1 MDVTPPIVDLSN
13 HDEGSASRKDKAR
26 VAATH
31 LPSTEILPSNGLAAL
46 YDPVPVPLPKS
57 STSAPRRTSRASRKR
72 MRTEEAIEQ
81 QASKSSSTSSAAD
94 LAALGVTPRAT
105 DDDLEA
111 LNNDY
116 CDTCHGH
123 GRFICCD
130 GCPRSFHF
138 ACVCPPLDLD
148 EMPFPN
154 GTLLPH
160 SDHAQPHDMRA
171 QRALADDSWFC
182 QVCFSERML
191 PTRAPEGYGPFGVLL
206 QHLDTQNPRIFA
218 LPNDIRTYYKGVG
231 TGPDGAYIDTIAQR
245 PVKLSRQGFA
255 EDRDPYQLRDKHG
268 AAVLCFRCGQSAL
281 PGDHTTT
288 QDGASHGRRMLSCD
302 FCTLH
307 WHLDCVDPPLTGMPP
322 ATRRWRC
329 PAHNTPGRPRMRIPR
344 APQHTRTIQVPP
356 GATLPATGH
365 AYVDIVPDPK
375 DKYFDPETGAGR
387 AKPYED
393 VTLDTEHTRTRYRIP
408 EKTIRLAFWTAITRR
423 WRQQHQQQ
431 QPTPP
436 ASTNTSSTRIG
447 YPPLDALVDVAL
459 NRNEPLTFVPTPTG
473 ELHAEYATA
482 TRASLQPDA
491 LPYVPSQRSSF
502 EGNERPSG
510 QVPCTYLY
518 PQEIR
523 ELRDLKRIVEMLGG
537 YEHVRGLLEKLA
549 SHE

>member
-1 MDVTPPIVDLSN
+1 MDVTPPIVDLSH
-13 HDEGSASRKDKAR
+13 HDEGPVAARKDKTR
-26 VAATH
+26 VAAPH

-57 STSAPRRTSRASRKR
+57 SASAPRRTSRASRKR

-105 DDDLEA
+105 EDELEA
-111 LNNDY
+111 LNNDF

-138 ACVCPPLDLD
+138 ACVCPPLDVD

-160 SDHAQPHDMRA
+160 ADHAQPHDMRA

-218 LPNDIRTYYKGVG
+218 LPDDIRTYYKGVG
-231 TGPDGAYIDTIAQR
+231 TGPDGVYMDTIAQR

-281 PGDHTTT
+281 PDGPSAA
-288 QDGASHGRRMLSCD
+288 QGGASHGRRMLSCD

-329 PAHNTPGRPRMRIPR
+329 PAHSTPGRPRMRIPR
-344 APQHTRTIQVPP
+344 APQHTRTIQVAP
-356 GATLPATGH
+356 GAPLPATGD
-365 AYVDIVPDPK
+365 AYVHIVPDPH
-375 DKYFDPETGAGR
+375 DKFFDPETGAGR

-393 VTLDTEHTRTRYRIP
+393 VTLDTDHIRTRYRIP
-408 EKTIRLAFWTAITRR
+408 EKTIRLAFWTAITRQWR
-423 WRQQHQQQ
+423 RQQP
-431 QPTPP
+431 PTPSAP
-436 ASTNTSSTRIG
+436 APTSSPRVS
-447 YPPLDALVDVAL
+447 YPPLDALVDVAVSQ
-459 NRNEPLTFVPTPTG
+459 NEPLEFVPTPTG
-473 ELHAEYATA
+473 EVHAEYATA

-491 LPYVPSQRSSF
+491 LPYVPSQRSSY

-510 QVPCTYLY
+510 QVPSTYLY
-518 PQEIR
+518 PREIR
-523 ELRDLKRIVEMLGG
+523 ELRDLKRTVEMLGG
-537 YEHVRGLLEKLA
+537 FERVRGLLGKMA
-549 SHE
+549 PHE